1 MAEYPLTGLR
11 IRLAMTVAASFA
23 TLLAV
28 AAFLL
33 YAVLRREWASEVDRG
48 LLQSAEAAQGLFRL
62 DAGEF
67 GTTEATTIHI
77 VSELVFGDRTV
88 VALDPAGRRLA
99 KSRAIAGS
107 PDIWS
112 LPLDRVSSRPTALT
126 APTGPVRAI
135 SVPLSEGYSLVIG
148 FSLAPIEARLARLR
162 WILGLGFV
170 LTLFVGT
177 AVAVLASR
185 RALQPITAMAVLADQ
200 VRESFTQGNTAHPLI
215 PETTRLDEVGRLQKA
230 FGLLI
235 TRLDAALVK
244 ERETAVT
251 QRRFFA
257 DAAHELR
264 TPVAI
269 LQNEIGIALNGP
281 DVAIN
286 RDTLARLGTEVEQ
299 LSQLVADLLL
309 LARGEP
315 FGDVAAQT
323 VYLDDIA
330 GKAVLR
336 AGRHPAAAGRRIG
349 LGQFDVAKVRGD
361 ATLLER
367 AIVALI
373 ENGLLHAAPSDIE
386 VAVGVDVGGR
396 GWVSVTDHGEPIPV
410 EATERIFERFVR
422 LRPGSPG
429 SGLGLAIVRWI
440 AQLHGGSLELTQ
452 QSAPVSKTF
461 TVRLQAF

>member
-1 MAEYPLTGLR
+1 MAEYPLSGLR
-11 IRLAMTVAASFA
+11 VRLAMTVAASFA
-23 TLLAV
+23 LLLA
-28 AAFLL
+28 ASAILL
-33 YAVLRREWASEVDRG
+33 YVVLRREWAREVD
-48 LLQSAEAAQGLFRL
+48 LALSQSVEAAEGLFRS
-62 DAGEF
+62 DVGEF
-67 GTTEATTIHI
+67 GTTQATTIHI
-77 VSELVFGDRTV
+77 VGELVFGDRTV
-88 VALDPAGRRLA
+88 VALDPTGRRLV
-99 KSRAIAGS
+99 KSRPIAGT

-112 LPLDRVSSRPTALT
+112 LPLDAVSKRPTTLM
-126 APTGPVRAI
+126 APSGPVRAI
-135 SVPLSEGYSLVIG
+135 SVPLAEGYSLVIG
-148 FSLAPIEARLARLR
+148 FSLVPIEVRLANLR

-170 LTLFVGT
+170 VTLAAGT

-185 RALQPITAMAVLADQ
+185 RALQPITSMAVLADQ
-200 VRESFTQGNTAHPLI
+200 VRESFTQGHIPHPVI
-215 PETTRLDEVGRLQKA
+215 PETNRSDEVGRLQKA

-269 LQNEIGIALNGP
+269 LQNEIGIALSGP
-281 DVAIN
+281 AAGIN
-286 RDTLARLGTEVEQ
+286 RETLSRLDTEVQQ
-299 LSQLVADLLL
+299 LSQLVGDLLL

-315 FGDVAAQT
+315 IADVVAQT

-349 LGQFDVAKVRGD
+349 LGQFDLTRVRGD

-386 VAVGVDVGGR
+386 VAVGMDGAGG
-396 GWVSVTDHGEPIPV
+396 GWVSVTDPGEPIP
-410 EATERIFERFVR
+410 ADAAERIFERFVR

-440 AQLHGGSLELTQ
+440 AQLHGGTLELTQ
-452 QSAPVSKTF
+452 QTNPVRKTF
-461 TVRLQAF
+461 TVRLPAV